1 MTALKA
7 RDIERFLR
15 APDEAVVVALIYGPE
30 QGLVHERAARLAKQV
45 ADDLSD
51 PWRSVSLSE
60 QEASDA
66 ARLTDEAAAQSFLG
80 GRRVIRV
87 RAAGASVTGA
97 VTSLLKAAEAG
108 TLHSAGLVVVEA
120 GDLKK
125 SSALRKACEA
135 SPQAASIGCYPEGE
149 RDTMGA
155 IRQQLAD
162 EAITITDDAVTA
174 LVAALGEDRG
184 VLRQE
189 LEKLILFCG
198 PKSIRGDETYQVT
211 AADVAACLAGAPQ
224 EDSFQVASLALG
236 GRPKPLSEAL
246 AAAEAAGVSV
256 ISLLRLTQNR
266 IQRLLPAA
274 IAVAQGEGPQ
284 AAVKKMKPPVFFKEQ
299 DEVLR
304 QLKAWPLARLEQ
316 AADEIYKAE
325 AACKRTGAPDQSIA
339 ERALLRLAAAG
350 QR

>member
-15 APDEAVVVALIYGPE
+15 APDEQVVVALVYGPE
-30 QGLVHERAARLAKQV
+30 QGLVHERAERAAKQV
-45 ADDLSD
+45 AEDLSD

-87 RAAGASVTGA
+87 RAAGAGVTGA
-97 VTSLLKAAEAG
+97 VASLLKAAEAG
-108 TLHSAGLVVVEA
+108 SLVSAGLVVVEA

-125 SSALRKACEA
+125 SSALRKACESSA
-135 SPQAASIGCYPEGE
+135 QAVAIPCYPEGE
-149 RDTMGA
+149 RDTISA
-155 IRQQLAD
+155 IREQLAG
-162 EAITITDDAVTA
+162 EEITITDDAVTT
-174 LVAALGEDRG
+174 LVAILGEDRG

-189 LEKLILFCG
+189 LEKLILYCG
-198 PKSIRGDETYQVT
+198 PKSIRGGEASQVT
-211 AADVAACLAGAPQ
+211 TETVNACLVGAPQ
-224 EDSFQVASLALG
+224 EDSFSIASLALG

-246 AAAEAAGVSV
+246 ASAEAAGVSV

-274 IAVAQGEGPQ
+274 LAVAQGQGPQ
-284 AAVKKMKPPVFFKEQ
+284 AAVKAMKPPVFFKEQ

-304 QLKAWPLARLEQ
+304 QLKAWPLPRLEQ
-316 AADEIYKAE
+316 AANEIYDAE
-325 AACKRTGAPDQSIA
+325 AACKKTGAPDQAIA

>member
-15 APDEAVVVALIYGPE
+15 APDEQVVVALVYGPE
-30 QGLVHERAARLAKQV
+30 QGLVHERAERLAKQV
-45 ADDLSD
+45 AEDLSD

-87 RAAGASVTGA
+87 RAAGAGVTGA

-108 TLHSAGLVVVEA
+108 SLVSAGLVVVEA

-125 SSALRKACEA
+125 SSALRKACEGSA
-135 SPQAASIGCYPEGE
+135 KAAAIACYPEGE
-149 RDTMGA
+149 RDTISA
-155 IRQQLAD
+155 IREQLASED
-162 EAITITDDAVTA
+162 ITITDDAVTM
-174 LVAALGEDRG
+174 LVSVLGEDRG

-189 LEKLILFCG
+189 LEKLILYCG
-198 PKSIRGDETYQVT
+198 PKSIREGEASQVT
-211 AADVAACLAGAPQ
+211 PEIVNACLVGAPQ
-224 EDSFQVASLALG
+224 EDSFSIASLALG
-236 GRPKPLSEAL
+236 GRPKLLSEAL
-246 AAAEAAGVSV
+246 ASAEAAGVSV

-274 IAVAQGEGPQ
+274 LAVAQGQGPQ
-284 AAVKKMKPPVFFKEQ
+284 AAVKTMKPPVFFKEQ

-304 QLKAWPLARLEQ
+304 QLKAWPLPRLEQ
-316 AADEIYKAE
+316 AANEIYDAE
-325 AACKRTGAPDQSIA
+325 AACKTTGAPDQAIA